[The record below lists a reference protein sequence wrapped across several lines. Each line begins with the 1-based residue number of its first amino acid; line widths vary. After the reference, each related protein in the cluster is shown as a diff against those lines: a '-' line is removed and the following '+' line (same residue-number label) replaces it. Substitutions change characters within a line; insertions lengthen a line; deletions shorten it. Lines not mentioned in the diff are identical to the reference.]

1 MEVPDTITVSMN
13 QAEKLLFNWSSL
25 FSNSYYG
32 ETHDY
37 LFGTGGTLMH
47 DESDR
52 VVYAPQGKTKTQ
64 GKGDESEATEESKET
79 TAYKDSTAEHMQ
91 NFFDC
96 VRNRKQPVC
105 PFEMGFRS
113 AIACQMA
120 IASYRKQRT
129 VRWNARAEEIV

>member
-1 MEVPDTITVSMN
+1 MEVPDTISVTMS
-13 QAEKLLFNWSSL
+13 QPEKIHFTWSSL

-37 LFGTGGTLMH
+37 VFGTKGTLMH

-52 VVYAPQGKTKTQ
+52 VVYVPQGRRRADAKKNET
-64 GKGDESEATEESKET
+64 ESAAPGNGS
-79 TAYKDSTAEHMQ
+79 ASYRDSTVEHMQ

-96 VRNRKQPVC
+96 VRSRKQTVC
-105 PFEMGFRS
+105 PFDMGFRS

-120 IASYRKQRT
+120 IASYRRQRM
-129 VRWNARAEEIV
+129 VRWDPKTEDIV